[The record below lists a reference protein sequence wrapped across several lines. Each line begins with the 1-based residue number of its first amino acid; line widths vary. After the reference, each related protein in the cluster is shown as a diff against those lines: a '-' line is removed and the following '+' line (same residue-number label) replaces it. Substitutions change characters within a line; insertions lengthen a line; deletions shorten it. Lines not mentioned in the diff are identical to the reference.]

1 MKYQWMVFEINRV
14 ICLIVMFSPRVAI
27 IKIQKMT
34 HFLQFEQNIYVR
46 LKDLIEFFPKMVWL
60 IGFGVTVR
68 EIFRVEISKKLLS
81 QKKEIQKPFLF
92 KSWHLANGSRKS
104 SNPQHFLKKLNDIF
118 QMHINILPKLR
129 MTFFLS

>member
-1 MKYQWMVFEINRV
+1 
-14 ICLIVMFSPRVAI
+14 
-27 IKIQKMT
+27 MT

-81 QKKEIQKPFLF
+81 QKKEISKPFL
-92 KSWHLANGSRKS
+92 SRADVLLIVAE
-104 SNPQHFLKKLNDIF
+104 NPVTLSIF
-118 QMHINILPKLR
+118 
-129 MTFFLS
+129 